1 MEDDQMILLKTGFW
15 DELSKMRVDAPW
27 RPVANVVGRM
37 GVVLFAALKCHLSLL
52 NVVVT
57 VIAIV
62 GLSDL
67 STLFGNPGQLFT
79 DHSLLKP
86 SDEHLA

>member
-1 MEDDQMILLKTGFW
+1 MEDDQMILLKTGLW
-15 DELSKMRVDAPW
+15 DELSKLPVDAPW

-62 GLSDL
+62 GSINP
-67 STLFGNPGQLFT
+67 STLFGNPGRVFT
-79 DHSLLKP
+79 DHSLLK
-86 SDEHLA
+86 LADDRLA